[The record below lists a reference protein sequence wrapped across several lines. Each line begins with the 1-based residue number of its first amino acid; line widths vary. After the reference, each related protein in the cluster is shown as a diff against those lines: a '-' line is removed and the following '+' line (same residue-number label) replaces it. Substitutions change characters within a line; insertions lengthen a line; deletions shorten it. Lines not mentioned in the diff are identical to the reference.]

1 MAKNQTTAVLHLDKQ
16 RGRSLSRRHPWLFS
30 GAIERIDGNPGPGDT
45 VDMVSSNGKFL
56 ARGAYSPKSQIRA
69 RVWTFDAD
77 ERIDEDFLARRV
89 QRAVDMRHA
98 AGIAAAAD
106 TYRVV
111 FSEADGLPGLIA
123 DRYGDTLVVQI
134 LSAGAERFRDALAD
148 QLMKSTGCSRVYER
162 SDTDA
167 REREGLAPRTGSLR
181 GGEPP
186 ARIEV
191 MENGLRFAV
200 DVRSG
205 HKTGFYADQRDNRAL
220 ARGLCRDAV
229 VLDCFCYTGGFTA
242 SALAGGAASVCA
254 VDASQSAIALARDNA
269 DINDLPLSDCEFLCA
284 DVFETLR
291 RFEAQGQQ
299 FDMIILDPPKLAVSR
314 TDLDRAGRAYKDA
327 NMLGLRLLRPG
338 GLLLTFSCS
347 GAVDPATFQKFVSW
361 AALDAGARPVLL
373 RRLGQPADHP
383 VTLEFPE
390 GEYLCGLLLRK
401 DLE

>member
-1 MAKNQTTAVLHLDKQ
+1 MARSRHIETQAVQGGHSPDPTT
-16 RGRSLSRRHPWLFS
+16 LSRGVPVYRTSSFVFKSAKHAAALFS
-30 GAIERIDGNPGPGDT
+30 LKEFGNIYSRLGNPT
-45 VDMVSSNGKFL
+45 NEIL
-56 ARGAYSPKSQIRA
+56 
-69 RVWTFDAD
+69 
-77 ERIDEDFLARRV
+77 ENRITEL
-89 QRAVDMRHA
+89 
-98 AGIAAAAD
+98 
-106 TYRVV
+106 
-111 FSEADGLPGLIA
+111 E
-123 DRYGDTLVVQI
+123 
-134 LSAGAERFRDALAD
+134 
-148 QLMKSTGCSRVYER
+148 
-162 SDTDA
+162 
-167 REREGLAPRTGSLR
+167 
-181 GGEPP
+181 
-186 ARIEV
+186 
-191 MENGLRFAV
+191 
-200 DVRSG
+200 
-205 HKTGFYADQRDNRAL
+205 
-220 ARGLCRDAV
+220 
-229 VLDCFCYTGGFTA
+229 
-242 SALAGGAASVCA
+242 GGAASVCA